1 MVEPMLHPGLLE
13 KLVLAAVILA
23 SLGAFLQRLIPI
35 LNRIRLSNPEPGY
48 TLTNLP
54 RRAWIF
60 FWEVL
65 LQSKVIAQRPLPGVA
80 HALVF
85 WGFLAFGLVTMDH
98 FARGFGIPFLSHD
111 APFSR
116 FYLAF
121 AALFA
126 VATAIGI
133 AGLFIRRFIVR
144 PRWLGEKVSIES
156 GVIAGLIFTLM
167 VTYLIDWS
175 MEGQAGPLNW
185 WLHTASLLIFLPLIP
200 HTKHLHLVLSP
211 FAILAARE
219 GFSQIPP
226 LDGDEDFGLVAG
238 KDLTQITALQAYSC
252 VECGR
257 CTEHCPAANTGKEL
271 NPKQIILGLRDFL
284 NENGAQAEAP
294 LIGTH
299 LSQEAIF
306 QCTTCGACEFQCP
319 VGIQHLPTI
328 IGLRRGATNTGT
340 WEDDYGGKLF
350 RNLEKNGNPMGLSAT
365 EREKFVTRA
374 ALPIFDGS
382 QEYCLWLGCMGSM
395 DNRGREIIEALVK
408 VMRHLNTTFGVL
420 KKEKCTG
427 DSARR
432 LGNDLAFQDLAQQN
446 LDAMK
451 PFRGE
456 GKSFKLIS
464 ICPHC
469 VRTIRQDWKE
479 VGAPPEIEHHSQ
491 FLARHEHLLAAAT
504 SPGSV
509 VYHDPCYLGRY
520 EGVYEEPR
528 TVARASARVLLEAP
542 RNRERSFCCG
552 AGGGL
557 AFLGEEKGDR
567 VNETR
572 ARELAETGAETI
584 GTACPFCQTMFQAA
598 LTQIT
603 LPTPALKDIAELA
616 AARLPVVT

>member
-1 MVEPMLHPGLLE
+1 MIDPGVFQM
-13 KLVLAAVILA
+13 LVLAAVILA
-23 SLGAFLQRLIPI
+23 SLGAFFWRFIPI
-35 LNRIRLSNPEPGY
+35 LNRIRQSKPESGY
-48 TLTNLP
+48 ALNDIP
-54 RRAWIF
+54 RRSWIF

-65 LQSKVIAQRPLPGVA
+65 LQSKVIAQRPLPGIA

-85 WGFLAFGLVTMDH
+85 WGFLAFGLVTLDH
-98 FARGFGIPFLSHD
+98 FARGFGLPFLSHA

-116 FYLAF
+116 FYFAF
-121 AALFA
+121 AAAFGA
-126 VATAIGI
+126 ATAIGI

-156 GVIAGLIFTLM
+156 GFIATLIFTLM

-175 MEGQAGPLNW
+175 QDGQAGPINW

-211 FAILAARE
+211 VAIFAKRE
-219 GFSQIPP
+219 TFSQIPP
-226 LDGDEDFGLVAG
+226 LEGDEDFGLVTG
-238 KDLTQITALQAYSC
+238 NDLTQITALQAYSC

-257 CTEHCPAANTGKEL
+257 CTEHCPATNTGKEL
-271 NPKQIILGLRDFL
+271 NPKQIILGIRDFL
-284 NENGAQAEAP
+284 NENGAQSDAP
-294 LIGTH
+294 LIGAH
-299 LSQEAIF
+299 ISQTAIF

-319 VGIQHLPTI
+319 VGIQHLPAI
-328 IGLRRGATNTGT
+328 IGLRRGATNTGA

-350 RNLEKNGNPMGLSAT
+350 RNLEKTGNPLGLAAT

-374 ALPIFDGS
+374 ALPVFDGT

-395 DNRGREIIEALVK
+395 DARGREIVEALVK
-408 VMRHLNTTFGVL
+408 VMRHLNSTFGVL
-420 KKEKCTG
+420 KKERCTG
-427 DSARR
+427 DPARR

-451 PFRGE
+451 PFRAD
-456 GKSFKLIS
+456 GKAFKLIS

-469 VRTIRQDWKE
+469 VRTIREDWKE
-479 VGAPPEIEHHSQ
+479 LGDPPEIEHHSQ
-491 FLARHEHLLAAAT
+491 FLARHEHLLAAST
-504 SPGSV
+504 STDTI

-520 EGVYEEPR
+520 QDIYEEPR
-528 TVARASARVLLEAP
+528 TVVRASARVLLEAP

-557 AFLGEEKGDR
+557 AFLGEEQGTR

-572 ARELAETGAETI
+572 ARELAETGAQTI

-598 LTQIT
+598 LTQIEM
-603 LPTPALKDIAELA
+603 PAPALKDIAELA
-616 AARLPVVT
+616 AARIPVVN